1 MKIVKN
7 EEADKIINSKT
18 SELLEYSIK
27 LNEKD
32 LDFCINTITGRY
44 PEKGF
49 CSNLECQELCF
60 VLEGEGTFNKKD
72 NEPVQFKKGDIIYI
86 DKKEIYYWNGN
97 FKVSMVCTPAW
108 TKEQCKLYDA

>member
-49 CSNLECQELCF
+49 CSNQECQELCF

-86 DKKEIYYWNGN
+86 DKKETYYWNGN
-97 FKVSMVCTPAW
+97 FKVSVVCTPAW
-108 TKEQCKLYDA
+108 TKEQCKLYDV